1 MLVESG
7 QIPDDH
13 DHDEQVNCEDRV
25 GFEDH
30 VISDDCFNHDDGDND
45 DGDNDGDNDDGDGG
59 DDDGDGGGRHEVM
72 WRMLEQIPNS
82 RLGKLAR

>member
-1 MLVESG
+1 MESG

-13 DHDEQVNCEDRV
+13 KQVNCEDRV

-30 VISDDCFNHDDGDND
+30 VISDDCFNHD
-45 DGDNDGDNDDGDGG
+45 DGDNDDGDGG